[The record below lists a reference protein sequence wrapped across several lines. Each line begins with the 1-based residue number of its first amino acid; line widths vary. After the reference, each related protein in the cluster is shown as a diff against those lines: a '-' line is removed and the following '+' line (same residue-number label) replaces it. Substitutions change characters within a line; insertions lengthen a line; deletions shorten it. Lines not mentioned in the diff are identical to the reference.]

1 MSLNNSLF
9 NAVIESPILLVVFI
23 VILLLFFLLKM
34 ILVSVPDAIDDLKRM
49 MMIWYNIQKG
59 VKYVS

>member
-34 ILVSVPDAIDDLKRM
+34 ILVSVPDAIDDFKKNDDDM
-49 MMIWYNIQKG
+49 
-59 VKYVS
+59 V